1 MLTGGPSVEYLKKLG
16 DNAKNSI
23 VFVNYQAEGS
33 PGYYVQRGDTEM
45 KFDDEVV
52 KLKLTRHSIEGFSG
66 HADKNELIEYVE
78 KIKPRPKKIIVVHG
92 EASRALNIASTYH
105 KLFRVETI
113 TPKDLEVIRLR

>member
-1 MLTGGPSVEYLKKLG
+1 LKKLG

-33 PGYYVQRGDTEM
+33 PGYYVQRGDAEM
-45 KFDDEVV
+45 KFDNEAV
-52 KLKLTRHSIEGFSG
+52 KLKLNRHSIEGFSG
-66 HADKNELIEYVE
+66 HSDQNELVDFIQ

-92 EASRALNIASTYH
+92 EASRALSLASTYH
-105 KLFRVETI
+105 KTFRVETI